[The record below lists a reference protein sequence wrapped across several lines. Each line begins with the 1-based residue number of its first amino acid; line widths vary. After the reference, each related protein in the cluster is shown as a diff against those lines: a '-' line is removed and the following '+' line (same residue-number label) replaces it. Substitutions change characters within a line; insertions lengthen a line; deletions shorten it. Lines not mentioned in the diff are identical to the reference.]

1 MSYLVRTRFLPS
13 VVKARPKQSCLNTI
27 ERRYNK
33 WTNLKPFPKNW
44 ILMSKLASRQFIVH
58 HLTTARTPRI
68 GLMAV
73 GAIPTTVGLTAVGAI
88 PTTVGLT
95 AVGIIPMTVGQTEAG
110 IIPMIV
116 GQTAVGTMTAAN
128 NNLIKV
134 AALF

>member
-1 MSYLVRTRFLPS
+1 
-13 VVKARPKQSCLNTI
+13 
-27 ERRYNK
+27 
-33 WTNLKPFPKNW
+33 
-44 ILMSKLASRQFIVH
+44 MSKLASRQFIVH

-73 GAIPTTVGLTAVGAI
+73 GAIPTTVGLTAVG
-88 PTTVGLT
+88 
-95 AVGIIPMTVGQTEAG
+95 IIPMTVGQTAAG

>member
-1 MSYLVRTRFLPS
+1 
-13 VVKARPKQSCLNTI
+13 
-27 ERRYNK
+27 
-33 WTNLKPFPKNW
+33 
-44 ILMSKLASRQFIVH
+44 MSKLASRQFIVH

-73 GAIPTTVGLTAVGAI
+73 GAIPTTVGLTAVG
-88 PTTVGLT
+88 
-95 AVGIIPMTVGQTEAG
+95 IIHMTVGQTAAG

>member
-1 MSYLVRTRFLPS
+1 
-13 VVKARPKQSCLNTI
+13 
-27 ERRYNK
+27 
-33 WTNLKPFPKNW
+33 
-44 ILMSKLASRQFIVH
+44 MSKLASRQFIVH

-68 GLMAV
+68 GLM
-73 GAIPTTVGLTAVGAI
+73 AVGAI

>member
-1 MSYLVRTRFLPS
+1 
-13 VVKARPKQSCLNTI
+13 
-27 ERRYNK
+27 
-33 WTNLKPFPKNW
+33 
-44 ILMSKLASRQFIVH
+44 MSKLASRQFIVH

-95 AVGIIPMTVGQTEAG
+95 AVGIIHMTVGQTAAG